1 MIASII
7 ILVVDDEPGARSLLQ
22 VWLEEAEYEVYTAS
36 DSWDALEVFSQ
47 QLPVLTIADMRLPGM
62 DGFHLISHIREISN
76 AYILALTALGEE
88 EHLIRGLELGAD
100 EYLVKPIK
108 KREFLARVRTLLRR
122 AEPPSDATMN
132 YSDDFLSLNILTHE
146 QTVLGKKMQLR
157 PTEFRLLTFL
167 ALNNDRVVSHQELL
181 DRVWNDSG
189 GSLDSLKWYVSSLRT
204 KIDDQS
210 TGAKVIVTVPRVGYR
225 YRVPGSKD

>member
-1 MIASII
+1 MANTK

-22 VWLEEAEYEVYTAS
+22 VWLEEVGHEVYTAS
-36 DSWDALEVFSQ
+36 DGWDALEVFSQ
-47 QLPVLTIADMRLPGM
+47 QLPVLTIVDMRMPGM
-62 DGFHLISHIREISN
+62 DGFHLISHIREISD
-76 AYILALTALGEE
+76 AYILAVTALSEE
-88 EHLIRGLELGAD
+88 EHLIRGLEVGAD

-108 KREFLARVRTLLRR
+108 KRELLARVRTLLRR
-122 AEPPSDATMN
+122 AEPPSNATMN
-132 YSDDFLSLNILTHE
+132 YSDELLSLNILAHE
-146 QTVLGKKMQLR
+146 ASVLGKNLKLR

-167 ALNNDRVVSHQELL
+167 ALNSDRVVSHQELL

-204 KIDDQS
+204 KIDDLS

-225 YRVPGSKD
+225 YRPPDCED

>member
-1 MIASII
+1 MSSTK

-22 VWLEEAEYEVYTAS
+22 VWLEEVGHEVYTAS
-36 DSWDALEVFSQ
+36 DGWDALEVFLE
-47 QLPVLTIADMRLPGM
+47 QLPVLTIVDMRMPGM
-62 DGFHLISHIREISN
+62 DGFHLISHIREISD
-76 AYILALTALGEE
+76 AYILALTALSEE
-88 EHLIRGLELGAD
+88 EHLIRGLEVGAD

-108 KREFLARVRTLLRR
+108 KRELLARVRTLLRR

-132 YSDDFLSLNILTHE
+132 YSDEFLSLNILTHE
-146 QTVLGKKMQLR
+146 ATILGKNLQLR

-167 ALNNDRVVSHQELL
+167 ALNSDRVVSHQELL

-189 GSLDSLKWYVSSLRT
+189 GSLDSLKWYVSALRT

-225 YRVPGSKD
+225 YRPPDCED